1 MHKPTLIHSSTEN
14 IADDSAW
21 MQEALALARQGTALA
36 HPNPIVG
43 AVLVRD
49 GEIVGRGSHIYDQR
63 DHAEIV
69 ALREAGERARG
80 ATLYLNLEPC
90 CHTGRTGPCTKAVI
104 AAGVSRVVAAMEDPN
119 PQVAGKGF
127 DELRAAGVQVD
138 CGVEEDEAMQLNE
151 DFACWIRTGKPLV
164 TLKAALTLDG
174 KIAAKPGEETAI
186 TGPAARAEVQRMR
199 HAADAVL
206 TGMGTVLV
214 DDPLLTDR
222 TALARRKPLLRVVV
236 DSRLR
241 LPLDSQLVQTAKN
254 DVLVFA
260 TQDAAA
266 TKQAELERAGVEV
279 ARVASSGPRVE
290 LGEVIRELGKRQ
302 ILSLIMEAGPEL
314 NGAAIAAGIVDKMM
328 LFYAPKIVGEA
339 GVPLAHVP
347 GGWFANGP
355 TLSRLTLHGFGKDFA
370 VEGYFHDV
378 YGH

>member
-1 MHKPTLIHSSTEN
+1 
-14 IADDSAW
+14 